1 MKRVFREV
9 AIAWSELT
17 LEEAVFRMSI
27 HDGTAYVDGDRKAVV
42 FIE

>member
-27 HDGTAYVDGDRKAVV
+27 HDGESFIDGDRKVV
-42 FIE
+42 VMIE